1 MRRYSIGT
9 SLGDA
14 FGLIRRRPLAVFIWG
29 ALMIAPMLAAMA
41 VMLPAM
47 SSMVVMSTD
56 AHEAPSGPPPEF
68 IAQMMQVQLASM
80 LANVGQLLLMAVV
93 YTAVMRAVVRP
104 AETSAFS
111 LRLGMDELR
120 VAVVGLVIGVGLYVL
135 MMIVALVAI
144 GAGLAFWSFGAEPGP
159 GLAVVALLLIPV
171 LLAFVWALARV
182 SLMAPATVL
191 YRDFAFA
198 PGWRLARGKGWSLT
212 GMMILVFLII
222 LLIEAVL
229 VLAGLAIAI
238 GAVGAGVDWTAPEA
252 MNPAAY
258 VQAWF
263 ADNWYWAALGAVA
276 AAAFYGVVV
285 TLSVAPFASACRQ
298 LAASGPDED
307 AARPA

>member
-1 MRRYSIGT
+1 MRRFSIGT

-14 FGLIRRRPLAVFIWG
+14 FGLIRRRPLAVFVWG
-29 ALMIAPMLAAMA
+29 ALMIAPLLAAMA

-47 SSMVVMSTD
+47 SAMVVMSTD
-56 AHEAPSGPPPEF
+56 AHEAPNGPPPEF
-68 IAQMMQVQLASM
+68 LAQMMQLQLASM

-104 AETSAFS
+104 AEASAFS
-111 LRLGMDELR
+111 LRVGMDELR

-135 MMIVALVAI
+135 MMIVAMLGV
-144 GAGLAFWSFGAEPGP
+144 GAGLAFWGLGAEPGP

-198 PGWRLARGKGWSLT
+198 QGWRLARGKGWTLV

-229 VLAGLAIAI
+229 VLAGLAVAI
-238 GAVGAGVDWTAPEA
+238 GAVGVGVDWSVPEA
-252 MNPAAY
+252 ANPAVFVQDWLSAY
-258 VQAWF
+258 
-263 ADNWYWAALGAVA
+263 WYWAVLAAIA
-276 AAAFYGVVV
+276 AAAFYGVVA

-298 LAASGPDED
+298 LAAGGRGED
-307 AARPA
+307 AAGPA